1 MNEAASQTGFALP
14 SSGLGDRLRSLRLS
28 AGLTQTQLAGD
39 RFSKEYVSQIER
51 GKTRPTP
58 ETIAWLA
65 GRLGVDA
72 EFLALGVAREKR
84 DRVEALLARAEALTL
99 DNRAQ
104 EALEAFEAVRGD
116 VGGTG
121 SAELEVRALVGH
133 ARALVRTGAVRQAV
147 TLLTA
152 ARAIVEG
159 PGFSDVDRADVLLR
173 LGICRYQLA
182 SISTSLGLLDEA
194 LALAERSGMPCDG
207 LKAEILH
214 WRAHCRRRQRD
225 YEAAREDV
233 EAAIELAGAA
243 GDARTLANS
252 YLQAS
257 IVAERTGQLVLSRR
271 YALQAREL
279 YQELE
284 DVRNV
289 GQMTLNLGGL
299 QLLLGH
305 EDEAIEH
312 LRTAFGLAV
321 EADQPGDAAR
331 ALGGLATVYLQQSD
345 YPAAEDH
352 ARRSLE
358 LLEGRVDYLDE
369 LGGSLL
375 TLGRALMEQG
385 QWDEAEASFRAADA
399 AYEQYASVAHR
410 AGAWV
415 ALGDL
420 AGRRGDDREAARHY
434 RNAAEALREIRF

>member
-1 MNEAASQTGFALP
+1 MNEAASHTLGLP
-14 SSGLGDRLRSLRLS
+14 ASGLGDRVRSLRLS

-51 GKTRPTP
+51 GKTRPTDD
-58 ETIAWLA
+58 TIAWLA
-65 GRLGVDA
+65 ARLGVDA
-72 EFLALGVAREKR
+72 DFLALGVAREKR
-84 DRVEALLARAEALTL
+84 DRIDAQIARAEALTL
-99 DNRAQ
+99 DNRA
-104 EALEAFEAVRGD
+104 AEAVELFESLQGE
-116 VGGTG
+116 VASTG
-121 SAELEVRALVGH
+121 SPELEVRALVGH
-133 ARALVRTGAVRQAV
+133 ARALVRGGAVREAID
-147 TLLTA
+147 LLTV
-152 ARAIVEG
+152 ARALVEG

-182 SISTSLGLLDEA
+182 SITTAVALLDEA
-194 LALAERSGMPCDG
+194 LQLATRSGMPCDG

-225 YEAAREDV
+225 LEAAREDI
-233 EAAIELAGAA
+233 EAAIELAQAA
-243 GDARTLANS
+243 GDPRTLANS

-257 IVAERTGQLVLSRR
+257 IVAERTGQLGLARR

-305 EDEAIEH
+305 EEEAVEH
-312 LRTAFGLAV
+312 LTTAFGLAV

-331 ALGGLATVYLQQSD
+331 ALGGLATVYLQQEN

-352 ARRSLE
+352 ARRSLD
-358 LLEGRVDYLDE
+358 LLEGREDYLDE
-369 LGGSLL
+369 IGGSRL

-385 QWDEAEASFRAADA
+385 HWDEAELSFRAADA

-420 AGRRGDDREAARHY
+420 AARRGDDRGAARHY

>member
-1 MNEAASQTGFALP
+1 MNEAASQTSRTTPAH
-14 SSGLGDRLRSLRLS
+14 GLGERVRSLRLS
-28 AGLTQTQLAGD
+28 AGLTQTALAGD

-51 GKTRPTP
+51 GKTRPTAD
-58 ETIAWLA
+58 TIAWLA
-65 GRLGVDA
+65 QRLGVDA
-72 EFLALGVAREKR
+72 EFLAVGVSREKR

-99 DNRAQ
+99 DNRAA
-104 EALEAFEAVRGD
+104 EALELFGELRAE
-116 VGGTG
+116 VGSTG
-121 SAELEVRALVGH
+121 SPELEVRALVSH
-133 ARALVRTGAVRQAV
+133 ARALVRVGSVREAIE
-147 TLLTA
+147 LLTF
-152 ARAIVEG
+152 ARALVEE

-182 SISTSLGLLDEA
+182 SISTSMGLLDES
-194 LALAERSGMPCDG
+194 LQLAERSGMPCDA

-233 EAAIELAGAA
+233 EAAIELALAA
-243 GDARTLANS
+243 GDTRTLANS

-257 IVAERTGQLVLSRR
+257 IVAERTAQLGLARR

-284 DVRNV
+284 DARNV

-305 EDEAIEH
+305 EGEAVEH
-312 LRTAFGLAV
+312 LTTAFGLAV

-331 ALGGLATVYLQQSD
+331 ALGGLATVYLQQAD
-345 YPAAEDH
+345 YPAAADH
-352 ARRSLE
+352 ARRALD
-358 LLEGRVDYLDE
+358 LLEGREDYLDE
-369 LGGSLL
+369 VGGSLL

-385 QWDEAEASFRAADA
+385 QWDEAEQSFRAADA

-420 AGRRGDDREAARHY
+420 AARRGDDREAARHY